1 MIRASIRRPV
11 MISMAYLVLTAL
23 GIAAWYK
30 VPIEHLPDAS
40 FPRLSVT
47 ASWAGSSAE
56 AVEAFVTSP
65 LEGEIQL
72 VRGVE
77 KVTSTS
83 REGSATIGVEFARET
98 DMDFARLELVER
110 LRSVFRTRLRPLGV
124 QNPPTVSPYV
134 PDEIAQ
140 QRSPFLSYRITGP
153 YILESLR
160 DHVDNVIVP
169 ALMEVDGVAS
179 VQASGGSR
187 REILLVMNEAKLNS
201 LGITQQ
207 QVMQTISQLQFVAD
221 VGEARD
227 EGLVRTVTIR
237 QTADS
242 LVDIR
247 RLVLPSP
254 TGRLV
259 RVSDIAEIYDT
270 FADPTSYARINGNP
284 MLMFQVIREPRT
296 NVVTV
301 AAAVKERVAAL
312 APELLPGLQLKLMN
326 DESELIKVQLNDIRN
341 RTLLSAAII
350 FAVLL
355 LFLQS
360 FRSAFIV
367 FSTIVF
373 AILITLNLM
382 YAAGYTMNVLSLMAL
397 AMGFGLVVDV
407 AIVVLENIY
416 RRWRLGESPEVA
428 AEEGSREVVLAV
440 LAGTLTTIVV
450 FIPFVY
456 LQGEMRLYY
465 LPIAIIVGFGQIAS
479 IFVAFTFIPALAA
492 RLLSTRTR
500 KPGDAA
506 VAAAAELV
514 PATAAVTHVPSYAGR
529 PFYVRLYAGLLGVT
543 LRFPIVSLATAALML
558 WGSYYLFDKYV
569 SRGYRWGYGSAQ
581 RSTVSVRITMPYGE
595 ELERTDELARHFDYQ
610 LRRMEGIEEFQTNV
624 TPTSASI
631 RVIFPESLEYTAM
644 PEIVYD
650 QIASYGIGFAGPS
663 FSVSAQGKS
672 FNTGGGSGIAGN
684 QTITVYGYNF
694 EKVRAIADDVA
705 ERLKK
710 ISRVHEVDASSTG
723 RFSGQRALE
732 LWVIVDRDRLGVRD
746 ITMQE
751 VTEKVRAATYGG
763 SANTMVRIGG
773 LDIPIEGK
781 IEGYRERDVFDLQNL
796 MLRSRTGESVVL
808 SDVARIEERRAPSEI
823 TRENQ
828 RYQRI
833 VRYEFRGPP
842 KLAERQ
848 RKIVVD
854 ETIIPEGYSVVG
866 QSEYRFSSEEQK
878 QIWQVLVLSI
888 VLIFMV
894 TASLFESIKHPIV
907 VLFTIPMAL
916 IGVFLL
922 FFYVNAMFT
931 REAYIGVIMMGGI
944 VVNNSILLVDR
955 VNQLRRR
962 DGWALEAA
970 LIQGTL
976 DRVRPILMTTVV
988 TITGLLPLVL
998 FSESPDANIWNALG
1012 YALIGGLTSS
1022 TLLVLSLTPAL
1033 YLVFERRA
1041 ERRRLK
1047 ALETGTPPAD
1057 GTVMPAPAI

>member
-11 MISMAYLVLTAL
+11 MITMIYLVLTAL
-23 GIAAWYK
+23 GVAAWYK
-30 VPIEHLPDAS
+30 VPIEHLPDAT
-40 FPRLSVT
+40 FPRLTVT

-72 VRGVE
+72 VKGVE
-77 KVTSTS
+77 KVTSSS
-83 REGSATIGVEFARET
+83 REGQASITVEFARET

-110 LRSVFRTRLRPLGV
+110 LRSIYRNRLRPLGV
-124 QNPPTVSPYV
+124 QSPPSVSPYI
-134 PDEIAQ
+134 PEEIAN
-140 QRSPFLSYRITGP
+140 QRSPFLLYRVSGP
-153 YILESLR
+153 YVLEALR
-160 DHVDNVIVP
+160 DHVDREIVP
-169 ALMEVDGVAS
+169 ALLEVDGVAT
-179 VQASGGSR
+179 VQVSGGSR
-187 REILLVMNEAKLNS
+187 REIVIVMNEAKLNA
-201 LGITQQ
+201 LGINQR
-207 QVMQTISQLQFVAD
+207 QVMQTIADLEFVAD
-221 VGEARD
+221 VGEAKD
-227 EGLVRTVTIR
+227 EGVVRTVTVR

-247 RLVLPSP
+247 RLVLPS
-254 TGRLV
+254 TSGRIV
-259 RVSDIAEIYDT
+259 RVSDVAEIYDT
-270 FADPTSYARINGNP
+270 FADPAAYQRINGFP
-284 MLMFQVIREPRT
+284 MLAFTVVKEPRT
-296 NVVTV
+296 NVVSV
-301 AAAVKERVAAL
+301 AERVKNRMAEL
-312 APELLPGLQLKLMN
+312 APEHPPGVQIKLLN

-407 AIVVLENIY
+407 AIVVLENVY
-416 RRWRLGESPEVA
+416 RRWKLGEAPEIA

-456 LQGEMRLYY
+456 LQGELRLYY
-465 LPIAIIVGFGQIAS
+465 FPIAIIVGFGQIAS

-492 RLLSTRTR
+492 RLLTGRAR
-500 KPGDAA
+500 KDDPVVGPLSA
-506 VAAAAELV
+506 
-514 PATAAVTHVPSYAGR
+514 PAGEVSRVPSYAGR
-529 PFYVRLYAGLLGVT
+529 PFYVRMYAGLLGVT
-543 LRFPIVSLATAALML
+543 LRFPWISLTLAAVML
-558 WGSYYLFDKYV
+558 YGSYSLFDKYV
-569 SRGYRWGYGSAQ
+569 SRGYRWSYGASN
-581 RSTVSVRITMPYGE
+581 RSTVSVRIGMPYGE
-595 ELERTDELARHFDYQ
+595 QLDRTDELARYFDYR
-610 LRRMEGIEEFQTNV
+610 LRRMDGIEEFRTNV
-624 TPTSASI
+624 TSRNASI
-631 RVIFPESLEYTAM
+631 LVYFPDSLEYTAV

-650 QIASYGIGFAGPS
+650 QIASYGLGFAGPS
-663 FSVSAQGKS
+663 FNVSGSGKS
-672 FNTGGGSGIAGN
+672 FYTPGGMSTAGS
-684 QTITVYGYNF
+684 QSITVYGYNF
-694 EKVRAIADDVA
+694 EKVREIAEDVGS
-705 ERLKK
+705 RLEK
-710 ISRVHEVDASSTG
+710 ISRVHDVDVSSTG
-723 RFSGQRALE
+723 RFAGERALE
-732 LWVIVDRDRLGVRD
+732 LWVVVDRERLAVRD

-751 VTEKVRAATYGG
+751 VVDKVRAAVMGNAG
-763 SANTMVRIGG
+763 SATVRIGG

-781 IEGYRERDVFDLQNL
+781 IEGYRERDVLELQQL
-796 MLRSRTGESVVL
+796 LLRARTGEEVML

-833 VRYEFRGPP
+833 VRYEFRGPA
-842 KLAERQ
+842 KLAERE
-848 RKIVVD
+848 RKRIVD
-854 ETIIPEGYSVVG
+854 ETIIPQGYSVIG
-866 QSEYRFSSEEQK
+866 ASEYRVSTDEQK
-878 QIWQVLVLSI
+878 QIWGVLILSVI
-888 VLIFMV
+888 LIFMV
-894 TASLFESIKHPIV
+894 TASLFESIRHPIV

-916 IGVFLL
+916 IGVFLV
-922 FFYVNAMFT
+922 FFYINATFT

-962 DGWALEAA
+962 DGWALEPA

-976 DRVRPILMTTVV
+976 DRVRPILMTTTV
-988 TITGLLPLVL
+988 TIAGLLPLVL

-1033 YLVFERRA
+1033 YLIFERRA
-1041 ERRRLK
+1041 ERKRVQRLL
-1047 ALETGTPPAD
+1047 AATP
-1057 GTVMPAPAI
+1057 